1 MSSEGS
7 TNAKIF
13 LSSPIKGQTPAP
25 FKSLFNKN
33 QWYETSREE
42 KQLPIRACMN
52 GIILES
58 KDQTLVLFNSE
69 MKAKVTYK
77 NLHTQFYDTGARI
90 QQDQVIALT
99 SPERSVI
106 IYVQDTGTEA
116 FLEAF
121 FTP

>member
-13 LSSPIKGQTPAP
+13 LSSPIKGQTPTT
-25 FKSLFNKN
+25 FKNLFNKN
-33 QWYETSREE
+33 QWYETTRED
-42 KQLPIRACMN
+42 KQLPVRACMN
-52 GIILES
+52 GTILES
-58 KDQTLVLFNSE
+58 KDQTLVLFNNE

-77 NLHTQFYDTGARI
+77 NLHTQFYDAGARI

-106 IYVQDTGTEA
+106 LYVQDTNTDS